1 VEKVSRSFAD
11 SLKERSIM
19 SEIRELPID
28 EIKVGE
34 HDKRLGID
42 EGVLADLVS
51 SIGSVGML
59 YPCVVVKRDDGYLML
74 DGHTRLEACKRLG
87 KTTVECTIAGG
98 DASKDSEIALAGNFF
113 RKDFTP
119 VELAAA
125 IRDAFK
131 SGAMTVEKIAK
142 GFHRSEHWVQSMMAI
157 CDWPADV
164 QVAMHTEG
172 ISVSAAANLAQVTD
186 EVYRIFLI
194 SNAVEGGVSA
204 RTTAAWLQAWRSMRP
219 MEEAVTSEPVEG
231 RPPPQPAP
239 PQAPCFMCT
248 AIFYVNEMSHV
259 PLCGSCIQEIR
270 KVQ

>member
-1 VEKVSRSFAD
+1 
-11 SLKERSIM
+11 M

-28 EIKVGE
+28 EIRVGE

-42 EGVLADLVS
+42 EENLADLVS

-59 YPCVVVKRDDGYLML
+59 YPCIVVKLNGGYLML

-87 KTTVECTIAGG
+87 KTTVKCSIVGG
-98 DASKDSEIALAGNFF
+98 DVSKDSEIALAGNFF

-125 IRDAFK
+125 IKDAFK

-142 GFHRSEHWVQSMMAI
+142 GFHRSEHWVNSMMAI

-186 EVYRIFLI
+186 DVYRKFLL

-204 RTTAAWLQAWRSMRP
+204 RTTAAWLQAWRSMQP
-219 MEEAVTSEPVEG
+219 MEEAVTTEPVEG
-231 RPPPQPAP
+231 RPQPQPAP

-248 AIFYVNEMSHV
+248 AVFYVNEMSHV